1 MPHSTART
9 RGRHTG
15 EYVSAKTIVKVA
27 LETLQVKRD
36 SLKTRGMNSMV
47 RPVVADALC
56 QYGGFTQRQAADIM
70 DLRSGA
76 AVSLQIKRLH
86 EQILLIKNPRS

>member
-1 MPHSTART
+1 
-9 RGRHTG
+9 
-15 EYVSAKTIVKVA
+15 
-27 LETLQVKRD
+27 
-36 SLKTRGMNSMV
+36 MV
-47 RPVVADALC
+47 RPAVAYALC

-86 EQILLIKNPRS
+86 EQLLLNNKLRATLENIESQLENLNNKNSSS